1 MKYYKIHII
10 SGSLCE
16 QETYFPIR
24 ILVHVCAYTIIC
36 VYMCV
41 CVCVCV
47 CVYIQTHIHEHIHIY
62 IIFVEIIKYL
72 TCLTKNDT
80 CAYKAEIQN

>member
-1 MKYYKIHII
+1 MFVHIP
-10 SGSLCE
+10 S
-16 QETYFPIR
+16 Y
-24 ILVHVCAYTIIC
+24 VCI
-36 VYMCV
+36 CV
-41 CVCVCV
+41 CVYVYI
-47 CVYIQTHIHEHIHIY
+47 YIQTHIHEHIHIY